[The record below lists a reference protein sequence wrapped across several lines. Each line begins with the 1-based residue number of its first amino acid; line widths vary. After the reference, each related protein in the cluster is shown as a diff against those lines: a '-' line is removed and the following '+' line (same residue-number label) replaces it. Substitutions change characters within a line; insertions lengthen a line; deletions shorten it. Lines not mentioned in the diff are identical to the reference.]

1 MGSITRYSRIERFV
15 KAFGGKLE
23 DHFKY
28 LKGATAIAVSNYAVN
43 YHVSAD
49 ITLNTSNGEESFP
62 THLRWTSEEED
73 YERVEICE
81 DQDENEEIVTYEE
94 FLLTLIVGNA
104 ITDLFVNHDDRD
116 DEVYLHLVFA
126 DEYSVAIPLGFDPE
140 NGEIC
145 GIAEDI
151 ISTEDFEQF
160 ISSF

>member
-28 LKGATAIAVSNYAVN
+28 LKGATAIDVSNYAVN

-81 DQDENEEIVTYEE
+81 DEDEEIVTYED
-94 FLLTLIVGNA
+94 FLLNSIVGNTV
-104 ITDLFVNHDDRD
+104 TDLFVNHDDRD
-116 DEVYLHLVFA
+116 DEVYLHLTFA
-126 DEYSVAIPLGFDPE
+126 DQHSVAIPLGFDPE
-140 NGEIC
+140 NGEIS

-151 ISTEDFEQF
+151 ISAEDFEAF